1 MSKYALYKLKDMIT
15 NVEALAWSIGFIE
28 FWVLMWL
35 FVFSPSSPAEAG
47 WGEAVVKGNIAM
59 AYSFLGILS
68 MSSAAVGLTAGMY
81 RSSFARRFITK
92 FGRLGP
98 TSLVAED
105 FIGSIIS
112 VLFFVAVIFASVE
125 VLSYAR
131 WGVLVVPNNL
141 VGVFADLLLAGIIL
155 YWLAYDIAMALIVAR
170 RVRGVSGG
178 SMTTLLV
185 GFIVYAQLWISFGGL
200 VYLIPLAP
208 LPALLMYHSLGV
220 YPPVG
225 AYLIWLTGKGMV
237 GTINLRLAALSSI
250 GWAIA
255 LAAIAV
261 LLTRKGGAVSV
272 EEIGM

>member
-15 NVEALAWSIGFIE
+15 NTEALAWSIGFIE

-35 FVFSPSSPAEAG
+35 FVFSPASPAQVG
-47 WGEAVVKGNIAM
+47 WGEAMIKGNIAM

-68 MSSAAVGLTAGMY
+68 MSSAAVGLTAGVY
-81 RSSFARRFITK
+81 RSSFARRFITR

-98 TSLVAED
+98 ASLIAED
-105 FIGSIIS
+105 FIGSI
-112 VLFFVAVIFASVE
+112 VAVVFFAAVIFASVE
-125 VLSYAR
+125 VLSYMR
-131 WGVLVVPNNL
+131 WGVLVAPDNP
-141 VGVFADLLLAGIIL
+141 VGVLADLVLAGIIL
-155 YWLAYDIAMALIVAR
+155 YWLAYDVAMALIVAR

-178 SMTTLLV
+178 SMTTLIV
-185 GFIVYAQLWISFGGL
+185 GFVVYAQLWVSFGNI

-208 LPALLMYHSLGV
+208 LPALLMYHSLSI

-225 AYLIWLTGKGMV
+225 AYLKWLARV
-237 GTINLRLAALSSI
+237 GTVETINLRLAAASSI
-250 GWAIA
+250 VWALV

-261 LLTRKGGAVSV
+261 VLTRKGGAVSV